1 MTENNYSIFETKFS
15 DNAIISFDFLDT
27 LVEKPFFQ
35 QEDLFELMSSDVE
48 KIVGEKN
55 FNFKKLRMLA
65 EKFAYK
71 NKKNS
76 ETIDLNDIYAEVR
89 KLTGLSQAHIME
101 IEKLEVCYEQKF
113 FKEKAVGKQIF
124 NIAKA
129 MKKKIII
136 IADTYLPKFL
146 VEGILERF
154 GYVGYHEL
162 VMCSEVGLSKRTGSI
177 FPHLA
182 EKLYCEPKYFLHIG
196 DHEIDDVQMPQK
208 YGINTMSILSTH
220 ESFTNSYYYK
230 NIWGKDE
237 STAIA
242 TTRLIN
248 SVLASKFHFNRSPSS
263 LNTDKSAF
271 NNDAYRVGYFGLGP
285 VLLSFAQWILQKS
298 QDDYVKHLYFLSSN
312 GLFLKSAYDI
322 LAKHYYQAPV
332 SYDLLCS
339 DKVNNFSNLVRP
351 YDLYALLDE
360 PFSSIT
366 VEDYFFKTFG
376 INVSQEILEKHGLY
390 VGAVIDKNNHEK
402 QIFAIFDEIQ
412 NNIVGQAQNEK
423 NYYSAYLK
431 YQYLPNPDKSAI
443 VDIGYDN
450 DIQANLS
457 EIAKQKIGG
466 YYLMTFIDT
475 IEKVKK
481 NNMPISGYLGNFEE
495 KPQDN
500 HAWQLLF
507 ESIEQSFSTF
517 ELNNNTINPIFVNE
531 SHNEATENFITEVQ
545 SAALEFVADFDHIF
559 NKHIPQLYFSP
570 KQAIKPLSFFFEQK
584 SESSRLLKNVNG
596 DKIVKHKPD
605 VQVQNDYNEEGENDD
620 TGLMKSIWRGL
631 KEIKKAL

>member
-35 QEDLFELMSSDVE
+35 QEDLFELMSNDVE
-48 KIVGEKN
+48 KIVGDKN

-71 NKKNS
+71 NKKSS
-76 ETIDLNDIYAEVR
+76 ETIDLNDIYAEIK
-89 KLTGLSQAHIME
+89 KLTDLSQAHIME

-124 NIAKA
+124 DIAKA

-146 VEGILERF
+146 IEGVLERF
-154 GYVGYHEL
+154 GYVGYTEL
-162 VMCSEVGLSKRTGSI
+162 IMCSEVGLSKRTGNI
-177 FPHLA
+177 FPYLT
-182 EKLYCEPKYFLHIG
+182 EKFYCDPKYFLHIG
-196 DHEIDDVQMPQK
+196 DHEVEDVQIPQR
-208 YGINTMSILSTH
+208 YSINTMSILSTH

-230 NIWGKDE
+230 NIWGRDE
-237 STAIA
+237 TAIA

-285 VLLSFAQWILQKS
+285 VLLSFVQWILQKS

-339 DKVNNFSNLVRP
+339 KKVNNFSELVRP

-366 VEDYFFKTFG
+366 VEDYFYKKFG
-376 INVSQEILEKHGLY
+376 INITQEILERHGLH
-390 VGAVIDKNNHEK
+390 VGAIIDKTHHEK
-402 QIFAIFDEIQ
+402 QVFAIFDELHGH
-412 NNIVGQAQNEK
+412 IVEQAQNEK

-495 KPQDN
+495 KPQSN

-517 ELNNNTINPIFVNE
+517 ELNENTINPIFVNE
-531 SHNEATENFITEVQ
+531 SHNEATESFITEVQ
-545 SAALEFVADFDHIF
+545 SAALEFVADFERIF
-559 NKHIPQLYFSP
+559 NKHIPQFYFSP
-570 KQAIKPLSFFFEQK
+570 KQVAKPLCFFFEQK
-584 SESSRLLKNVNG
+584 SESSRLLKNVSS
-596 DKIVKHKPD
+596 DKIVKHKPE
-605 VQVQNDYNEEGENDD
+605 VQSQNEYKDESESED
-620 TGLMKSIWRGL
+620 TGLMKSIGRVL